1 MIQRTL
7 GYSNKAMWDYCE
19 TLKKVILQT
28 KIEKSGRGKA
38 VEIHKVLKYR
48 NDKDTINNIVE
59 SCEYYKN
66 LNEMESKGGVI
77 FRDYQSDIILKGSE
91 ILLKNRFLYLAMEV
105 RTGKTLTSLGIAENV
120 RTYQV
125 LFITKK
131 KAISSIEGDYSM
143 LKPTYSLSVINYES
157 LHLVMNDQKWDL
169 IVCDEAHSIGAFP
182 KPNNRAVA
190 VRDLIRRDN
199 PMVILLSGTP
209 TPESYSQ
216 MYHQVYG
223 IPNNPFR
230 EFKNFYRFCDRFVNV
245 KQRKIN
251 GLFVNDYSNGLDTI
265 LKEMEP
271 YTINYTQ
278 QEAGFMSETKEE
290 ILEVEMKE
298 STYKLIN
305 KLKKQLIV
313 EGKDEVILADTPVK
327 LMTKVHQLCSGTI
340 KFESG
345 NSMIIDLSKAE
356 FIKNQF
362 EGCKIGIFYKFK
374 EEYNA
379 LKQVFGDEL
388 TTELGVF
395 EDTHK
400 NIALQIVSGREGISL
415 RKAEY
420 LVYYNIDFSAT
431 SYWQSKDRM
440 TTKERLENQVYWIF
454 AKGGIE
460 HDIYKAV
467 TKKKDY
473 TINHFKQNFY
483 DDNYSMPN
491 NRLSDS
497 G

>member
-1 MIQRTL
+1 MIERTL
-7 GYSNKAMWDYCE
+7 GYTNKAMWDYCE
-19 TLKKVILQT
+19 ILKRVILQT
-28 KIEKSGRGKA
+28 KTEKSGRGKA
-38 VEIHKVLKYR
+38 VEIREVLRYKT
-48 NDKDTINNIVE
+48 DKETIDKIID

-66 LNEMESKGGVI
+66 LYEMEGKQG
-77 FRDYQSDIILKGSE
+77 FNYRDYQTDIIEKGTE
-91 ILLKNRFLYLAMEV
+91 ILSKHRFLYLAMEV
-105 RTGKTLTSLGIAENV
+105 RTGKTLTSLGIAERV
-120 RTYQV
+120 DAKMV

-131 KAISSIEGDYSM
+131 KAISTIEADYNT
-143 LKPTYSLSVINYES
+143 LKPSYNITVINYES
-157 LHLVMNDQKWDL
+157 LHTVMDEWKWDL
-169 IVCDEAHSIGAFP
+169 IICDEAHSMGAFP
-182 KPNNRAVA
+182 KPSQRAELVSD
-190 VRDLIRRDN
+190 VIRKCR

-216 MYHQVYG
+216 MYHQVYA
-223 IPNNPFR
+223 IPNNPFS
-230 EFKNFYRFCDRFVNV
+230 EFKNFYRFCDKFVNV

-251 GLFVNDYSNGLDTI
+251 GLFVKDYSGGLDTI
-265 LKEMEP
+265 VKAVEP

-278 QEAGFMSETKEE
+278 QEAGFMTETKEE

-298 STYKLIN
+298 STYKMIK
-305 KLKKQLIV
+305 KLKKELVV
-313 EGKDEVILADTPVK
+313 EGKEEVILADTPVK
-327 LMTKVHQLCSGTI
+327 LMMKVHQLCSGTI

-345 NSMIIDLSKAE
+345 NSMILDLSKAE
-356 FIKNQF
+356 FIKEQF

-388 TTELGVF
+388 TSELSVF
-395 EDTHK
+395 EDTGK

-415 RKAEY
+415 RQAEY

-473 TINHFKQNFY
+473 TINHFKKDFY
-483 DDNYSMPN
+483 
-491 NRLSDS
+491 L
-497 G
+497 